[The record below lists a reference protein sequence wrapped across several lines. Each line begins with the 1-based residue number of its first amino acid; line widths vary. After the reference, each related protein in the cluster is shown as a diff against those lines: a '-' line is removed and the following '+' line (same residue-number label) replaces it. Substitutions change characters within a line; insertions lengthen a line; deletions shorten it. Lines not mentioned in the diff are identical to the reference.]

1 MEEWVDYFNGST
13 MEPFEQSNPYNMSGQ
28 EEEKIRRCWLSHIL
42 CPIIILDDLLLSLS
56 FFFHGYDPDLE
67 LNF

>member
-28 EEEKIRRCWLSHIL
+28 EEEKIRRCWLSHSGWSS
-42 CPIIILDDLLLSLS
+42 IITVL
-56 FFFHGYDPDLE
+56 FFHGYDPDLE